1 VRPTACVVQRCLLQ
15 SLLVL
20 HGKCN
25 TDPAASAQ
33 GSAAA
38 VGGLLPAFCCLVAV
52 PPAGNGKTMLAKALA
67 HEAKALFFAI
77 SASSLTSRHVWLGL
91 WWGLRQQAASRRVC
105 SSRRQRVMLE
115 APPPLQL
122 ALPRCSPST
131 ATAVLFALHCRWH
144 GDAEKLVRAL
154 FRVAAANQSS
164 IIFIGG
170 CCAVLC
176 RAVPCCACCAM
187 MCCAVWVA
195 AASQP
200 SSICHRWVGGWPWV
214 AIG

>member
-1 VRPTACVVQRCLLQ
+1 MANAILILLPLLREVLPPLAVCCLL
-15 SLLVL
+15 
-20 HGKCN
+20 
-25 TDPAASAQ
+25 
-33 GSAAA
+33 SAA
-38 VGGLLPAFCCLVAV
+38 LLAV

-77 SASSLTSRHVWLGL
+77 SASSLTSRHVRLGS
-91 WWGLRQQAASRRVC
+91 WWGLWQQAASRRVC
-105 SSRRQRVMLE
+105 GSRRQRVMLE

-122 ALPRCSPST
+122 PLPRCSPST

-154 FRVAAANQSS
+154 FRVAAANQPS

-176 RAVPCCACCAM
+176 RAVR
-187 MCCAVWVA
+187 AVRA
-195 AASQP
+195 AL
-200 SSICHRWVGGWPWV
+200 
-214 AIG
+214 